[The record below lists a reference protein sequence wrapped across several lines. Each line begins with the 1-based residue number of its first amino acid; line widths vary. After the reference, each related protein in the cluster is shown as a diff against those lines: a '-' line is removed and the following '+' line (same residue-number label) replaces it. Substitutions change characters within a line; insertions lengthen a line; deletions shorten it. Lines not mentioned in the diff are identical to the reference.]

1 MEQIKKN
8 VKSLMERLDYP
19 ETAQSVFLEALDKI
33 AADKMAVVWLNRLMT
48 EYSENENCNYIRM
61 LADFRALGNALGI
74 HEQTS
79 GMLLFLCL
87 GERLR
92 ERFAERGIDE
102 SIYYNSL
109 ADLRY
114 KLEECR
120 LLYGRVGTFVAS
132 WNAGFFR
139 MTRFGLGRL
148 QFEITK
154 IKDSFTVGGIDFP
167 AQTSAI
173 AIHIPRTG
181 TKLDHGEVLA
191 SYRRAVEM
199 FGDQFEGKPILITC
213 STWMFDPW
221 HETVLSPTSN
231 MMTFARDFKMIAS
244 GSYDTY
250 EQVWRL
256 FDKFYEGDPDAL
268 PADSSLRRAYIDR
281 IKRGEPTGWARGVF
295 IWRDGEIIND

>member
-8 VKSLMERLDYP
+8 VKFLMDRLDYP
-19 ETAQSVFLEALDKI
+19 ENAQSVFLKALDKI
-33 AADKMAVVWLNRLMT
+33 AADKMAVVWLKRLMT

-61 LADFRALGNALGI
+61 LADVRALGNALGI

-92 ERFAERGIDE
+92 ERYAEKGIDE

-139 MTRFGLGRL
+139 MSRFGLGRL
-148 QFEITK
+148 QFEMTK
-154 IKDSFTVGGIDFP
+154 IKDPFTVGGIDFP

-181 TKLDHGEVLA
+181 TPMDKESCDNAYAMAREFFKEQLGE
-191 SYRRAVEM
+191 
-199 FGDQFEGKPILITC
+199 KPIFHCNSWLLFPENKQILPSHTNTYRFL
-213 STWMFDPW
+213 SEYEIVEWSY
-221 HETVLSPTSN
+221 TVGQDL
-231 MMTFARDFKMIAS
+231 
-244 GSYDTY
+244 
-250 EQVWRL
+250 WRL
-256 FDKFYEGDPDAL
+256 FDTDEKNPDRL
-268 PADSSLRRAYIDR
+268 PTNGSLRRCYVEHLKKGGR
-281 IKRGEPTGWARGVF
+281 VGRGRGIKF
-295 IWRDGEIIND
+295 